1 MNKNKAYN
9 LLQPQ
14 KKKLLFFISE
24 DWYFWSHRLPLA
36 KAARDSG
43 WDAAL
48 TTRISNLK
56 KDILRENIKI
66 FQLNKFK
73 RRIQSPL
80 KELNSLHEL
89 LIVYRKFRPDI
100 VHHVALKPAIYGT
113 IAARLTGVDSI
124 VNAFAGLGFLFTSED
139 KNILFFQQVALL
151 LLKFLFK
158 SRKVRL
164 ILQNT
169 DDVHLMLSHDVVR
182 KDQLV
187 LIPGSG
193 VDALSFKPCPEPSGL
208 PVVLLPSRMLWDK
221 GVKEFV
227 QAANLLNSNGRIA
240 RFVLVGAPDQENPAS
255 IPTDL
260 IKKWESNGD
269 IEWWGYRSDMS
280 EVYAKSHI
288 VCLPSYREGLPKV
301 LLEAAATGRP
311 IITTNTQGCKEVVC
325 QGVNGFLVPVRD
337 TEALVDAL
345 RTLLSN
351 PKLRSSMGMRGRE
364 IVMKEFSEEKI
375 VGKTMELYKALVNKR

>member
-1 MNKNKAYN
+1 
-9 LLQPQ
+9 
-14 KKKLLFFISE
+14 
-24 DWYFWSHRLPLA
+24 LA

-66 FQLNKFK
+66 FQLKKFK

-80 KELNSLHEL
+80 KELNSLLEL
-89 LIVYRKFRPDI
+89 LTIYRKFRPDI
-100 VHHVALKPAIYGT
+100 VHHVAFKPVIYGT

-124 VNAFAGLGFLFTSED
+124 VNAFAGLGFLFTSEN
-139 KNILFFQQVALL
+139 KNMVFFQRVTLL

-158 SRKVRL
+158 SKKVRL

-169 DDVHLMLSHDVVR
+169 DDLHLMLSHDVVR

-193 VDALSFKPCPEPSGL
+193 VDTQSFKPCPEPLGL

-227 QAANLLNSNGRIA
+227 QAANLLNFDDRIA

-255 IPTDL
+255 ISTDL
-260 IKKWESNGD
+260 IKKWESDGV

-301 LLEAAATGRP
+301 LLEAASTGRP
-311 IITTNTQGCKEVVC
+311 IITTNTQGCKDAVC

-337 TEALVDAL
+337 AEALVDAL
-345 RTLLSN
+345 RTLLSD
-351 PKLRSSMGMRGRE
+351 PELRSSMGMRGRE
-364 IVMKEFSEEKI
+364 LVMKEFSQEKI
-375 VGKTMELYKALVNKR
+375 VRKTMELYNSLVNEI

>member
-1 MNKNKAYN
+1 M
-9 LLQPQ
+9 LQPQ

-43 WDAAL
+43 WDVAL

-56 KDILRENIKI
+56 EDILKENIKI
-66 FQLNKFK
+66 FKLKKFK

-80 KELNSLHEL
+80 KELKSLLEL
-89 LIVYRKFRPDI
+89 LTVYWKLRPDI
-100 VHHVALKPAIYGT
+100 VHHVALKPVIYGT

-124 VNAFAGLGFLFTSED
+124 VNALAGLGFLFTSEN
-139 KNILFFQQVALL
+139 KNILFFQRVVLL

-169 DDVHLMLSHDVVR
+169 DDLHLMLSHGVVR

-193 VDALSFKPCPEPSGL
+193 VDTQSFKLCPESPGL

-221 GVKEFV
+221 GIKEFV
-227 QAANLLNSNGRIA
+227 QAARLLNSDDRIA

-255 IPTDL
+255 IPSDL
-260 IKKWESNGD
+260 IKKWESDGD
-269 IEWWGYRSDMS
+269 IEWWGYQSDMPK
-280 EVYAKSHI
+280 VFAKSHI

-301 LLEAAATGRP
+301 LLEAAATCRP
-311 IITTNTQGCKEVVC
+311 IITTNTQGCKEVVF

-345 RTLLSN
+345 RTLLSD
-351 PKLRSSMGMRGRE
+351 PELRSSMGIKGRN
-364 IVMKEFSEEKI
+364 IVLKEFSEEKI
-375 VGKTMELYKALVNKR
+375 VQKTMELYNALVNER